1 MDKDFLTYEQQLQ
14 LLRSK
19 GLTIVDEEETN
30 TALIRIGYFQLI
42 GGYKTLFKNPTTRQ
56 YRDGVLF
63 SDILAL
69 YRFDENLRH
78 IFLRYLLNV
87 EKALKTQIAHVF
99 CESHGESQTQYLSAQ
114 NYNNTSVNSRGIAK
128 MIGMLDKLANHSTD
142 YPYINHH
149 QLQHRN
155 VPLWVLINATTFG
168 TTSKMY
174 FYLPQSLQSK
184 ICKRYP
190 LNTRQMAQMLS
201 VMTKFRNVCA
211 HGERLYSFTTCDD
224 IPDLPLHQKLDI
236 QKKGQQYLYGKRDL
250 FALMIALRYLLPSSE
265 FGALKKAVSREI
277 QTFSSR
283 CQSLESDQLLQAMGF
298 PKNWKHITRYRL

>member
-99 CESHGESQTQYLSAQ
+99 CESHG
-114 NYNNTSVNSRGIAK
+114 
-128 MIGMLDKLANHSTD
+128 
-142 YPYINHH
+142 
-149 QLQHRN
+149 
-155 VPLWVLINATTFG
+155 
-168 TTSKMY
+168 
-174 FYLPQSLQSK
+174 
-184 ICKRYP
+184 
-190 LNTRQMAQMLS
+190 
-201 VMTKFRNVCA
+201 
-211 HGERLYSFTTCDD
+211 
-224 IPDLPLHQKLDI
+224 
-236 QKKGQQYLYGKRDL
+236 
-250 FALMIALRYLLPSSE
+250 
-265 FGALKKAVSREI
+265 
-277 QTFSSR
+277 
-283 CQSLESDQLLQAMGF
+283 
-298 PKNWKHITRYRL
+298 